1 MKKNWMAWI
10 YCLLLTAVIRCHL
23 KRTEPLFIEEVAFGM
38 AIPLFAMFAG
48 FSIGGLLRKTKGIG
62 VLSGVKLFLFPY
74 LFWTLVYIVL
84 NNFILDV
91 IIRKQ
96 SLNYSATDFISAV
109 FFATGSVHT
118 WFLAA
123 LIYVFIFHIALRK
136 ILSSDRAYKIAV
148 LGVVCGAFLLHGRS
162 FFNVC
167 ILTHFFG
174 SEFMYVLSYFTLGV
188 AFSLPKIKM
197 YSSVFMVRYVL
208 PIGSVIA
215 VLSLLFL
222 EVKISSRIFGVTL
235 FLTTL
240 VLPNVPTPRMLFA
253 VLPYTMGIYLTHL
266 LFTSAIGVFLEV
278 FGTGSICWIYA
289 WPLAFMLFWCTWFVV
304 WVSRKIPGL
313 KNFV

>member
-23 KRTEPLFIEEVAFGM
+23 KRTEPLFFEEVAFGM
-38 AIPLFAMFAG
+38 AMPLFAMFAG
-48 FSIGGLLRKTKGIG
+48 FSIGYLLKKTKGVG
-62 VLSGVKLFLFPY
+62 VLSGLKLFLLPY
-74 LFWTLVYIVL
+74 LFWTLIYIVL

-91 IIRKQ
+91 IIRRQ
-96 SLNYSATDFISAV
+96 QLNYSATDFISAV
-109 FFATGSVHT
+109 FFATGAVHT

-136 ILSSDRAYKIAV
+136 MLSNDRAYEIAV

-162 FFNVC
+162 FFNGC

-174 SEFMYVLSYFTLGV
+174 AEFMYVLSYFTLGV
-188 AFSLPKIKM
+188 EFSLPKIKM
-197 YSSVFMVRYVL
+197 YSSVCLVRYVL
-208 PIGSVIA
+208 PMGWVIA

-222 EVKISSRIFGVTL
+222 DVKISSHILGVTL

-240 VLPNVPTPRMLFA
+240 VLPSVPTPRMLFA

-266 LFTSAIGVFLEV
+266 LLTSAIGVLLDV
-278 FGTGSICWIYA
+278 FEMGPICWAFA
-289 WPLAFMLFWCTWFVV
+289 WPLAFLLFWGAWFVV
-304 WVSRKIPGL
+304 WVLRKIPGL
-313 KNFV
+313 KNVV